1 MYKAPRFGVKA
12 FGLGALTG
20 HPGFLGRQSKEPL
33 RYWAPVGAVI
43 VPGSPAIRQ
52 YYLITDG

>member
-1 MYKAPRFGVKA
+1 MEMGEFRHPVYTLDSKADINYGEA
-12 FGLGALTG
+12 
-20 HPGFLGRQSKEPL
+20 Q
-33 RYWAPVGAVI
+33 VGAVI